1 MKQLCCELTK
11 SQFFISE
18 NSFFSIIFIPIKSL
32 FWQKIPIF
40 SYILNLN
47 NLSFLSDF
55 PKSGWNAWGDQN
67 TTDRV
72 IIKKIRHSWFEC
84 ILLSFILF
92 YLKYTEESLFF
103 YYNNSF
109 VLLPSN
115 WLYPVQS
122 RSKKIIIILKW
133 IIMKFHNYVEDV
145 KKVYI
150 NLQFSL

>member
-55 PKSGWNAWGDQN
+55 PKSGWDARYWPLVKSSQWSIINAA
-67 TTDRV
+67 
-72 IIKKIRHSWFEC
+72 F
-84 ILLSFILF
+84 
-92 YLKYTEESLFF
+92 
-103 YYNNSF
+103 
-109 VLLPSN
+109 
-115 WLYPVQS
+115 
-122 RSKKIIIILKW
+122 
-133 IIMKFHNYVEDV
+133 
-145 KKVYI
+145 
-150 NLQFSL
+150 